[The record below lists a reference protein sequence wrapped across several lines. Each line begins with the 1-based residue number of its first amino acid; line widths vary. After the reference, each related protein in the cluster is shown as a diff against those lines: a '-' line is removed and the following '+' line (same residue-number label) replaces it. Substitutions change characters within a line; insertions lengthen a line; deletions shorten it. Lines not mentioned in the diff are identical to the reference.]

1 MKKSNKKVGKKEVLN
16 EQMIRRFMK
25 LSAIGPLT
33 PGFIKRLSEHSAC
46 GMEEEEGLMEEDPME
61 DELPPE
67 VGGEDEMP
75 EEEVPIE
82 GGDEGMVQNLVT
94 AIADAIQGVSGV
106 EVTVS
111 GGEGGEAEMPAD
123 VGSPVSD
130 EEIPPMPP
138 KGEESQEE
146 EEEEEDKIGEGKEE
160 VVEEKGNV
168 KKEVKELKPIKMDKV
183 TSSAGAANTGK
194 LKPLSEA
201 MILKVAKLVANR
213 LLKETKKSKK

>member
-111 GGEGGEAEMPAD
+111 GGEGGEEMPGD

-130 EEIPPMPP
+130 EEVPPIPP
-138 KGEESQEE
+138 KEESP
-146 EEEEEDKIGEGKEE
+146 EEEEDLDEIVTEEEKE
-160 VVEEKGNV
+160 VVEEKEV

-183 TSSAGAANTGK
+183 TSSVGAANTGK

>member
-1 MKKSNKKVGKKEVLN
+1 
-16 EQMIRRFMK
+16 MK

-111 GGEGGEAEMPAD
+111 GGEGGEEMPGD

-130 EEIPPMPP
+130 EEVPPIPP
-138 KGEESQEE
+138 KEESP
-146 EEEEEDKIGEGKEE
+146 EEEEDLDEIVTEEEKE
-160 VVEEKGNV
+160 VVEEKEV

>member
-1 MKKSNKKVGKKEVLN
+1 MSKSNKKVGKKEVLN

-46 GMEEEEGLMEEDPME
+46 GMEEEEGLMGEDPME
-61 DELPPE
+61 DEELPPE
-67 VGGEDEMP
+67 MGSEDEMP
-75 EEEVPIE
+75 EEEVPAE

-138 KGEESQEE
+138 KGEESQ